1 MQRKKNLSLAELA
14 VKIQKSI
21 HKNLFHSL
29 PAANIRVKINAVTTA
44 SKSHSDYPP
53 LTKKAGDAG
62 HSGLSK
68 LWMS

>member
-29 PAANIRVKINAVTTA
+29 PAANIRVKIDAVTTA

-53 LTKKAGDAG
+53 
-62 HSGLSK
+62 
-68 LWMS
+68 